1 MRRVAPRWRRPV
13 TGSPPL
19 HGNDL
24 VIERAAAILV
34 LTVGLLTVAAEA
46 SGRHTPGVEEQ
57 VVRLWLEGWSTIRRR
72 LLILACVVAVL
83 LPQGGVL
90 QALLDP
96 RPGLG
101 DSGRALLVANLIVAV
116 AWAVFLVALRPRDRG
131 AG

>member
-1 MRRVAPRWRRPV
+1 MAPLDSAPMDSTADPPSVAA
-13 TGSPPL
+13 L
-19 HGNDL
+19 
-24 VIERAAAILV
+24 RAADAAIDK
-34 LTVGLLTVAAEA
+34 LLE
-46 SGRHTPGVEEQ
+46 GRHIPGVEEQ